1 MLRKT
6 ENKGRSGQEKMR
18 WLDNITVHESDQTLG
33 ASEGGSLACC
43 NPWGHKESDTTE
55 QLNNNMDG
63 GRAGF
68 PIVSWLVLNDGDRD
82 QAQRWRSRLPSWAI
96 FEPQ

>member
-33 ASEGGSLACC
+33 DSGGQ
-43 NPWGHKESDTTE
+43 SDRNKIG
-55 QLNNNMDG
+55 QL
-63 GRAGF
+63 
-68 PIVSWLVLNDGDRD
+68 
-82 QAQRWRSRLPSWAI
+82 
-96 FEPQ
+96 